1 MTKQKNMNKHSKF
14 ITALAVI
21 CVGFF
26 SSSFAQ
32 ISTGGQPLSF
42 NPIFQLS
49 DNDIPEE
56 VIASLDRNRLRDE
69 DIENETKG
77 KVPRFAKLVPANFNL
92 TNSGVWTNLPNGDK
106 VWRLKIIADEAL
118 ATTLFYDDFF
128 LPPGAELYIWNE
140 GRKQVIGGYT
150 DFNNH
155 ESHTFATEIVY
166 GTTCYLEYVEPSSH
180 AGEGKI
186 NISHVGYAY
195 RYIYD
200 PSKDLRGGD
209 ACEVDVNCS
218 PEGNNWQDEKKGVV
232 RILVVEGSGQGYCSG
247 SLVNN
252 TSLNCVPYVLTAL
265 HCGASATANNFNQW
279 VFYFNMERSGC
290 NVNGSFSTS
299 STVTGCAKK
308 ADSNDGGNITGS
320 DFLLLQLNNTI
331 PSGYNPYWNGWNANN
346 TASSSGVG
354 IHHPAGDPKKIS
366 TYTSALTSATYAGT
380 NANTHWQVV
389 WAGTTNGHGVT
400 EGGSSGSPIFNSSGL
415 IVGHLSGGSS
425 YCNALTAPDLYG
437 KISYDWTQN
446 SNTTGQ
452 KLKAWLDPGNTGALT
467 LAGTYAP
474 CTPTIALDAG
484 ISAIVA
490 PSGSSC
496 ATSITPIVTLKNFGS
511 TTLTA
516 VTITT
521 TVDGGASVN
530 YSWTGSL
537 ATNATAN
544 VTLPV
549 RTVTAGAHTFNAT
562 TASPNGGADA
572 NNTNNS
578 SSSSFTV
585 TVANNNA
592 YLILNT
598 DNSGSQTT
606 WQIRDGSNTVVASG
620 GSYGNN
626 QQYVSEICLN
636 TGCYTFTIYDSG
648 SNGICCNN
656 GTGSYSLGDGEGID
670 LITGSNF
677 TASESTAFCLY
688 AAGTCDTIVQTN
700 FANGTPV
707 IYGATSGYISG
718 SNNYG
723 DKEKAQ
729 VFDVT
734 TPVYVQDVIVW
745 FGAKEYV
752 SGNANSKVTVNLRQA
767 NGTGTATTGTVNT
780 APGTLL
786 ATKDL
791 LITRIDTSGFFNK
804 ISFTSPVLI
813 SADYAVGV
821 NFTTLGTNDQVG
833 VVSSTDGDAN
843 LTQLAWEMWS
853 DNTWHS
859 MLSAWTTAINGD
871 IDLGIFPIE
880 CPNLVTGVEDA
891 STTLSTTFYVF
902 PNPATDK
909 LTVVFESTVNSPQS
923 MVNILNTTG
932 QLVYQQSMN
941 SQQSTIDVSNLA
953 SGVYF
958 VQVVIDGKVSVKKVV
973 VR

>member
-346 TASSSGVG
+346 TASSSGVS

-474 CTPTIALDAG
+474 
-484 ISAIVA
+484 
-490 PSGSSC
+490 
-496 ATSITPIVTLKNFGS
+496 
-511 TTLTA
+511 
-516 VTITT
+516 
-521 TVDGGASVN
+521 
-530 YSWTGSL
+530 
-537 ATNATAN
+537 
-544 VTLPV
+544 
-549 RTVTAGAHTFNAT
+549 
-562 TASPNGGADA
+562 
-572 NNTNNS
+572 
-578 SSSSFTV
+578 
-585 TVANNNA
+585 
-592 YLILNT
+592 
-598 DNSGSQTT
+598 
-606 WQIRDGSNTVVASG
+606 
-620 GSYGNN
+620 
-626 QQYVSEICLN
+626 
-636 TGCYTFTIYDSG
+636 
-648 SNGICCNN
+648 
-656 GTGSYSLGDGEGID
+656 
-670 LITGSNF
+670 
-677 TASESTAFCLY
+677 
-688 AAGTCDTIVQTN
+688 
-700 FANGTPV
+700 
-707 IYGATSGYISG
+707 
-718 SNNYG
+718 
-723 DKEKAQ
+723 
-729 VFDVT
+729 
-734 TPVYVQDVIVW
+734 
-745 FGAKEYV
+745 
-752 SGNANSKVTVNLRQA
+752 
-767 NGTGTATTGTVNT
+767 
-780 APGTLL
+780 
-786 ATKDL
+786 
-791 LITRIDTSGFFNK
+791 
-804 ISFTSPVLI
+804 
-813 SADYAVGV
+813 
-821 NFTTLGTNDQVG
+821 
-833 VVSSTDGDAN
+833 
-843 LTQLAWEMWS
+843 
-853 DNTWHS
+853 
-859 MLSAWTTAINGD
+859 
-871 IDLGIFPIE
+871 
-880 CPNLVTGVEDA
+880 
-891 STTLSTTFYVF
+891 
-902 PNPATDK
+902 
-909 LTVVFESTVNSPQS
+909 
-923 MVNILNTTG
+923 
-932 QLVYQQSMN
+932 
-941 SQQSTIDVSNLA
+941 
-953 SGVYF
+953 
-958 VQVVIDGKVSVKKVV
+958 
-973 VR
+973 

>member
-1 MTKQKNMNKHSKF
+1 MFKKLS

-21 CVGFF
+21 CTGFF

-77 KVPRFAKLVPANFNL
+77 KVPRFAKLVTANFNL

-128 LPPGAELYIWNE
+128 LPAGAELYIWNE
-140 GRKQVIGGYT
+140 GRKQVIGGFT

-155 ESHTFATEIVY
+155 ESRTFATEIVY
-166 GTTCYLEYVEPSSH
+166 GNTCYLEYVEPSSH
-180 AGEGKI
+180 SGEGKI
-186 NISHVGYAY
+186 NISHVGYGY

-200 PSKDLRGGD
+200 PSKDLRDGS
-209 ACEVDVNCS
+209 CEVDVNCS

-346 TASSSGVG
+346 TASSSGVS

-389 WAGTTNGHGVT
+389 WAGTSNGHGVT

-437 KISYDWTQN
+437 KLSYDWTQN
-446 SNTTGQ
+446 TNTTGQ

-496 ATSITPIVTLKNFGS
+496 ATSITPVVTLKNFGS

-544 VTLPV
+544 VTLPA

-572 NNTNNS
+572 NNTNNA

-585 TVANNNA
+585 TVANNTA

-598 DNSGSQTT
+598 DNNGSQTT

-648 SNGICCNN
+648 NNGICCNN
-656 GTGSYSLGDGEGID
+656 GTGSYSLGDSEGID
-670 LITGSNF
+670 LITGGSF

-700 FANGTPV
+700 FANGTPI

-718 SNNYG
+718 SNNFG

-729 VFDVT
+729 KFDVT
-734 TPVYVQDVIVW
+734 SPVYVQDVIVW
-745 FGAKEYV
+745 FGAKSYV

-767 NGTGTATTGTVNT
+767 NGTGTASSGTVNT
-780 APGTLL
+780 APGTIV
-786 ATKDL
+786 ASKDI
-791 LITRIDTSGFFNK
+791 LITRIDTSGFFN
-804 ISFTSPVLI
+804 IVRFTAPVQFT
-813 SADYAVGV
+813 ADYAVGV
-821 NFTTLGTNDQVG
+821 NFSGLGTNDQVG
-833 VVSSTDGDAN
+833 IVSSTDGDAN
-843 LTQLAWEMWS
+843 LTELAWEMWS
-853 DNTWHS
+853 DNAWHS

-880 CPNLVTGVEDA
+880 CANLVTGVEEVSNDFM
-891 STTLSTTFYVF
+891 LF
-902 PNPATDK
+902 PNPATEE
-909 LTVVFESTVNSPQS
+909 LTIVCESIVHSPQS
-923 MVNILNTTG
+923 MVNILSATG
-932 QLVYQQSMN
+932 QLVYFSN
-941 SQQSTIDVSNLA
+941 LTSQISHLDISNLA
-953 SGVYF
+953 GGIYF
-958 VQVVIDGKVSVKKVV
+958 VQVVMDGKVSVKKVV
-973 VR
+973 VRR